1 MSPQVEKQRADMAR
15 LDAEIEKAMHSLVHG
30 GLDPVQDISDQADG
44 GETLALGLTGGQRAP
59 LGGMEM
65 ASALE
70 LRAEEHVLSLRKQ
83 DRVLNDKLSALE
95 ALAQDFLSVHVRQT
109 ATFNTLAQTARA
121 NAHKDTADTQAARPG
136 KKGHSPGSVVPET
149 KPASAEKLDKTQRP
163 APELGRQQ
171 PEARTIFGQIAVRE
185 AAAHLSGGWTE
196 VLDLQLGKSTEK
208 RDKQARVYTHRALK
222 TIENRICELEELSA
236 VGLEASEPGLE
247 GENEPARFA
256 EQASGQASA
265 QAAAAPAPSALIP
278 EQTPGHDSP
287 GEEGL
292 PLCVR
297 DAITAGCSG
306 DGASFL
312 THWGGTAANCT
323 AGEKLCGSSRE
334 TGLLSA
340 GSRSK
345 LLTLVEDFG
354 TEREVGGGSQADRWN
369 GNETLMQGQNDST
382 LADETERAMTESR
395 RSAVRAH
402 DQACPSV
409 LPACREAA
417 PENGGKDGIPD
428 QTSDA
433 SSSTARREGIKGS
446 SEETGAGQPCEA
458 SEPTASSLRTDPTS
472 SASRIPSEAVE
483 GGRQTGAGAGT
494 DASRG
499 PRPERAATDLP
510 APWTKHVTSDG
521 TAVYYYNADNDQSVA
536 HLPPEIQRSLN
547 GAAVEASSKSF
558 GSWAG
563 SPLSTVGSPLSS
575 AANSAAAGSPDVQSQ
590 DALDGVDHVN
600 ESTAPTPPVSL
611 ALRPQACHFSGD
623 AMQSGTGGGHRNADL
638 DPEEHAADDVNPAT
652 NGVLHGPDGGTAAQ
666 GLRARGDAPP
676 VASSALPLHSPVHK
690 LVGMHSSC
698 LRKHAKLLAEAIVL
712 FRLGRSCIHTPRR
725 HSRHLILRFSC

>member
-30 GLDPVQDISDQADG
+30 GLDPVQHISDQADG
-44 GETLALGLTGGQRAP
+44 GETLALRLTGGQRAP
-59 LGGMEM
+59 LSGMGM

-70 LRAEEHVLSLRKQ
+70 PRAEEHVLSLRKQ
-83 DRVLNDKLSALE
+83 DRVLNDKLTALE
-95 ALAQDFLSVHVRQT
+95 TLTHDFLSAHVRQT
-109 ATFNTLAQTARA
+109 AKVNNTLAQTARA
-121 NAHKDTADTQAARPG
+121 NAHKGTADTQTARPG
-136 KKGHSPGSVVPET
+136 KIGHSPGSDVPES

-163 APELGRQQ
+163 APELGRQR
-171 PEARTIFGQIAVRE
+171 PEARTIFGQMAVRE

-196 VLDLQLGKSTEK
+196 VLDLQLGKSTEN
-208 RDKQARVYTHRALK
+208 RDKQARVYAHRALK

-236 VGLEASEPGLE
+236 MGPEASEPGFE

-265 QAAAAPAPSALIP
+265 RAPAAPPPSALIP
-278 EQTPGHDSP
+278 EQTHGHDRP

-292 PLCVR
+292 PPRVQ
-297 DAITAGCSG
+297 DAIAAACSR
-306 DGASFL
+306 DNASFL
-312 THWGGTAANCT
+312 THWGAAAANCT
-323 AGEKLCGSSRE
+323 ARVKLSGSSRE

-345 LLTLVEDFG
+345 LLSLVEDFG

-369 GNETLMQGQNDST
+369 GSETILQGQIDST

-395 RSAVRAH
+395 RSALRGH

-417 PENGGKDGIPD
+417 PENGGTDGIHY

-433 SSSTARREGIKGS
+433 SSSTARHEGVKGS

-458 SEPTASSLRTDPTS
+458 SEPTPSSLHTDPPS

-499 PRPERAATDLP
+499 RRPESAATDLP
-510 APWTKHVTSDG
+510 APWTEHVTSDG
-521 TAVYYYNADNDQSVA
+521 TAIYYYNADTDQSVA
-536 HLPPEIQRSLN
+536 QLPPEIQRSLN
-547 GAAVEASSKSF
+547 GAAVEASWKSCV
-558 GSWAG
+558 SWAG

-575 AANSAAAGSPDVQSQ
+575 AADSAAAGSPDVQSH

-600 ESTAPTPPVSL
+600 ESSARTPPVSL

-623 AMQSGTGGGHRNADL
+623 AMPSGTRGGHRNADV
-638 DPEEHAADDVNPAT
+638 DTGEHAADDFNPGT
-652 NGVLHGPDGGTAAQ
+652 NGVLYGPDGGTAAQ

-676 VASSALPLHSPVHK
+676 VASSALPLHSPVQK
-690 LVGMHSSC
+690 LAGMH
-698 LRKHAKLLAEAIVL
+698 
-712 FRLGRSCIHTPRR
+712 
-725 HSRHLILRFSC
+725 